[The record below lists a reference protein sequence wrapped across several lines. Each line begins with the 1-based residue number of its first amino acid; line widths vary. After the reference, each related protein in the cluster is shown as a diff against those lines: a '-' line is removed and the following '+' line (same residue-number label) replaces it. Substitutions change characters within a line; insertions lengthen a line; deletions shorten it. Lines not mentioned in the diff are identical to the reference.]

1 MTRTNVLDA
10 RFSRTHEMTGTRV
23 AGREEFTVV
32 RTSDEELQQL
42 VHEEGFRA
50 VFESSNDIMLIL
62 NKKGQIID
70 VNRESI
76 GISGF
81 TKNEVIG
88 KHIKV
93 FSNILTPKSMAKAIS
108 NLLKRMAGTGVP
120 SYEIDIINRDGEPMT
135 FKISARPLRKENQI
149 IGDLVTMRDVTEL
162 KQVEHETSQK
172 SSDINLINLIN
183 EAANQGKSFEEV
195 FRLVSAETQKLFG
208 ANVAI
213 VYLLSKDK
221 QYLEMQN
228 LNLPPK
234 MTHGIENLIHA
245 DIKGVKIRLKD
256 EGIYTGI
263 LKTGKAV
270 LTNDLMVMEKMA
282 KECTEDKHLQKL
294 VFPIIKGLGIY
305 STISVPLKNDSEAF
319 GLLDI
324 ARKELFTE
332 SDMKR
337 IEIIAGQLVNI
348 IKRKQAEEALK
359 ASEQN
364 FRNSMDSSLMGIHI
378 VDENNYTLYLN
389 QAYLDI
395 FGYTN
400 IEEVRRSPP
409 FTHYTPESYA
419 DFILRRE
426 TRLRG
431 ELIPDHVENDIVHKD
446 GSIRH
451 LQLFR
456 KEVLWNGKK
465 QYQLLCNDITA
476 LKNSELQIKK
486 QKALT
491 DRILESTPNAVAVVG
506 QDQRIIMVNKAFY
519 HTFDLAKG
527 KAEGKEI
534 GEIIQVPFFLDTIS
548 QVLTSSKSRFQI
560 EFKLKK
566 NTLERI
572 LIADVISM
580 QKNEVLA
587 ILNDIT
593 EEREMQEKLAQTD
606 RLASLGEM
614 AAGIAHE
621 LNNPLTG
628 VVAMSELLLESETLG
643 DIKKDLESI
652 SSEGQ
657 RAANVVKN
665 LLSFARSH
673 TLSAQPVKINDV
685 VNQVLDL
692 RAYEHRVNNIAVVT
706 HLDPDIPEIIA
717 DRFQLQQVFVNIV
730 LNAEQAM
737 IESHERGNLTVTSEV
752 IKGMIRTSFSDDGPG
767 IPQDIIN
774 RIFDPFFTT
783 KDAGKGT
790 GLGLSISYGIV
801 SKLGGRIYAE
811 SKPGKGASFV
821 VELPL
826 KHK

>member
-1 MTRTNVLDA
+1 
-10 RFSRTHEMTGTRV
+10 
-23 AGREEFTVV
+23 
-32 RTSDEELQQL
+32 
-42 VHEEGFRA
+42 
-50 VFESSNDIMLIL
+50 
-62 NKKGQIID
+62 
-70 VNRESI
+70 
-76 GISGF
+76 
-81 TKNEVIG
+81 
-88 KHIKV
+88 
-93 FSNILTPKSMAKAIS
+93 
-108 NLLKRMAGTGVP
+108 
-120 SYEIDIINRDGEPMT
+120 
-135 FKISARPLRKENQI
+135 
-149 IGDLVTMRDVTEL
+149 
-162 KQVEHETSQK
+162 
-172 SSDINLINLIN
+172 
-183 EAANQGKSFEEV
+183 
-195 FRLVSAETQKLFG
+195 
-208 ANVAI
+208 
-213 VYLLSKDK
+213 
-221 QYLEMQN
+221 
-228 LNLPPK
+228 
-234 MTHGIENLIHA
+234 
-245 DIKGVKIRLKD
+245 
-256 EGIYTGI
+256 
-263 LKTGKAV
+263 
-270 LTNDLMVMEKMA
+270 
-282 KECTEDKHLQKL
+282 
-294 VFPIIKGLGIY
+294 
-305 STISVPLKNDSEAF
+305 
-319 GLLDI
+319 
-324 ARKELFTE
+324 
-332 SDMKR
+332 
-337 IEIIAGQLVNI
+337 
-348 IKRKQAEEALK
+348 
-359 ASEQN
+359 
-364 FRNSMDSSLMGIHI
+364 
-378 VDENNYTLYLN
+378 
-389 QAYLDI
+389 
-395 FGYTN
+395 
-400 IEEVRRSPP
+400 
-409 FTHYTPESYA
+409 
-419 DFILRRE
+419 
-426 TRLRG
+426 
-431 ELIPDHVENDIVHKD
+431 
-446 GSIRH
+446 
-451 LQLFR
+451 
-456 KEVLWNGKK
+456 
-465 QYQLLCNDITA
+465 
-476 LKNSELQIKK
+476 
-486 QKALT
+486 
-491 DRILESTPNAVAVVG
+491 
-506 QDQRIIMVNKAFY
+506 
-519 HTFDLAKG
+519 
-527 KAEGKEI
+527 
-534 GEIIQVPFFLDTIS
+534 
-548 QVLTSSKSRFQI
+548 VLTSSKSRFQI

-572 LIADVISM
+572 LVADVISM

>member
-1 MTRTNVLDA
+1 
-10 RFSRTHEMTGTRV
+10 MTGTRV

-294 VFPIIKGLGIY
+294 VFPIIKGLGIF
-305 STISVPLKNDSEAF
+305 SAISVPLKNDSEAF

-572 LIADVISM
+572 LVADVISM